1 MTVTV
6 FWADPHPRILPF
18 DVVTDALAANGGELV
33 IGNCESEA
41 DLIEQAGACGAE
53 VILISWRKIG
63 GTAVMDALPKVRLMI
78 RLGIGYD
85 QIDDA
90 GGTERGIAVGNCPI
104 YCSTEVA
111 EHTIGLLYGAA
122 RQIVWLH
129 ERIRAGEWVPAST
142 EVHRIMG
149 RSLGLVGFGSIA
161 KKVAWRAQGLGIKV
175 MAYDKYVDAS
185 VMEEAG
191 VESVGLD
198 ELLQRSDFVSC
209 HTLLNSETRGLIGAR
224 ELGLLKPTAYI
235 INTSRG
241 PVIDQ
246 AALIEVL
253 KAGKIAGAALD
264 VFEVE
269 PLEEESELRAMENV
283 ILTSHQ
289 AATSIEALS
298 DLKTELAENLVE
310 WIKTDWSPAV
320 RNTEVKGHL
329 RPRV

>member
-6 FWADPHPRILPF
+6 FWADPHPRIMPF
-18 DVVTDALAANGGELV
+18 DVVIDALRENGGELV

-53 VILISWRKIG
+53 AILISWRKIG
-63 GTAVMDALPKVRLMI
+63 GAAVMDALPKVRLMI

-85 QIDDA
+85 QIDDQ
-90 GGTERGIAVGNCPI
+90 GGTERGIAVGNCPV

-111 EHTIGLLYGAA
+111 EHTIGMLYAAA

-129 ERIRAGEWVPAST
+129 ERIREGEWVPAST

-149 RSLGLVGFGSIA
+149 QTLGLVGFGSIGR
-161 KKVAWRAQGLGIKV
+161 KVAWRAQGLGLKV
-175 MAYDKYVDAS
+175 IAYDKFVDDETIRA
-185 VMEEAG
+185 AG
-191 VESVGLD
+191 VEPVSLD
-198 ELLQRSDFVSC
+198 ELLERSDFVSC
-209 HTLLNSETRGLIGAR
+209 HTLLNAGTRGLIGAN
-224 ELGLLKPTAYI
+224 ELAKMKPTAYI

-246 AALIEVL
+246 AALTEAL

-269 PLEEESELRAMENV
+269 PLEADSELRRLPNV

-289 AATSIEALS
+289 AATSIEALD
-298 DLKTELAENLVE
+298 DLKTELAANLIE
-310 WIKTDWSPAV
+310 WIETDWSPAI
-320 RNTEVKGHL
+320 RNVDVKGHL
-329 RPRV
+329 RQRG